1 MSRRPPGSRRTLLI
15 AALVAIALV
24 GAGGALLR
32 GLFEEDGA
40 APAPDG
46 AYVEGVAGTWKRV
59 SPLFATT
66 NEVDQDLA
74 QLVFS
79 GLVRLGPAG
88 EVMPDLAALPHVS
101 DDGKTYTFR
110 LRRGVRWHDGAPL
123 TSADVAF
130 TIEALTSPDFKGE
143 PSLADPWL
151 GVEVETPD
159 ELTVEFKLRQPYAP
173 FLARHATLGI
183 LPRHLLGGLSG
194 AQLLEAPFNA
204 APIGSGPYRLRSLDS
219 VEAVFDAYAEYHL
232 GRPQI
237 ERVRLRFYS
246 DYPAALRALQQGEV
260 GGVMFREGISD
271 SQIAELKSIKGVNLE
286 YPQRGA
292 YIVLY
297 LNNDQAAYFQ
307 DERVRRAISMA
318 LDREQLVS
326 RVYEGAAAPSS
337 SAVAPRT
344 WAYADQYDLIRPRI
358 EDAKRLLDEAG
369 WKPHA
374 TTGILVREGA
384 EFRITIRTDNDTLR
398 VAVANEIARQLQ
410 QLGIRATVASTTFSV
425 LRRDFLQE
433 RKYDAAVAGWDQ
445 GPDPDPYSGWH
456 SSQMGT
462 AGLNLANFADVVAD
476 SLIAKGRTD
485 SDIEVRRDS
494 YRQFQEVWQELT
506 PSVVI
511 AYPRYTYA
519 HPSAIKGL
527 KPGVLFSASL
537 RFADIHRWKY

>member
-15 AALVAIALV
+15 AGLVAIALV
-24 GAGGALLR
+24 GAGGAFLL
-32 GLFEEDGA
+32 GMIEEESS
-40 APAPDG
+40 APTPAG

-59 SPLFATT
+59 NPLFATT
-66 NEVDQDLA
+66 NEVDQDLV

-79 GLVRLGPAG
+79 GLVRLGPTG
-88 EVMPDLAALPHVS
+88 EVMPDLATIPHIS

-110 LRRGVRWHDGAPL
+110 LRKGLRWHDGDPL

-130 TIEALTSPDFKGE
+130 TIEALTSPDFRGE

-159 ELTVEFKLRQPYAP
+159 ELTVVFKLRQPYAP

-183 LPRHLLGGLSG
+183 LPKHLLGGLSG
-194 AQLLEAPFNA
+194 SQLLEAPFNA
-204 APIGSGPYRLRSLDS
+204 APIGSGPYQLQTLDS
-219 VEAVFDAYAEYHL
+219 LEGVLDAYPEYHL
-232 GRPQI
+232 GRPQM

-246 DYPAALRALQQGEV
+246 DYPAALRALQQGDV

-271 SQIAELKSIKGVNLE
+271 SQIAELNGIKGVNLE

-292 YIVLY
+292 YIILY

-326 RVYEGAAAPSS
+326 RVYEGAATPSS
-337 SAVAPRT
+337 SAVPPRT
-344 WAYADQYDLIRPRI
+344 WAYADQYDLIQPRI
-358 EDAKRLLDEAG
+358 EEAKRLLEEAG
-369 WKPHA
+369 WTPHA

-476 SLIAKGRTD
+476 SLITKGRTD

-494 YRQFQEVWQELT
+494 YRQFQEVWQELA

-519 HPSAIKGL
+519 YPSALKGL
-527 KPGVLFSASL
+527 KPGVLFSASQ